1 MTDSIL
7 DIAVIGEGRSEI
19 IGYLRVRSRGIG
31 MQCGSPSSE
40 DEGSYIIPRSIHE
53 GELTSDSPLP
63 NGDFT
68 SQGE

>member
-40 DEGSYIIPRSIHE
+40 DEGYNDAEYGTHE
-53 GELTSDSPLP
+53 ARG
-63 NGDFT
+63 
-68 SQGE
+68 